1 MSDAS
6 QTRSSAI
13 KPAALWR
20 GADKAILI
28 TLAALAVLA
37 FFDLNA
43 LAPVIASG
51 FGSLAHTAP
60 FILFAI
66 FSVAYLKATGAE
78 GLVAKAF
85 TGPPVRMIIF
95 AAIVGGVAP
104 FCSCEVIPFVSALLA
119 LGAPLGAVMALWLA
133 SPLMDPAQF
142 AITGSALGF
151 DFAIAKTV
159 AAISV
164 GIGGGLVTQ
173 LLSGTAV
180 FSDPL
185 KIAPVKSCCSK
196 SSGPSGFDQK
206 PLWKFWGEADR
217 TATFRETTL
226 TNGAFLFKWL
236 LIAYIFE
243 AMMTRYVP
251 AEFVAGFLGGEGVQ
265 PVILGAILGG
275 PAYLNGYAAVP
286 LVAGLVDQGM
296 SQGAALSFMMA
307 GGVSCIPAAIA
318 VYALVKRKVFAAY
331 LGLAFVGSVSAGLV
345 WQAIA

>member
-1 MSDAS
+1 M
-6 QTRSSAI
+6 
-13 KPAALWR
+13 
-20 GADKAILI
+20 
-28 TLAALAVLA
+28 
-37 FFDLNA
+37 
-43 LAPVIASG
+43 
-51 FGSLAHTAP
+51 
-60 FILFAI
+60 
-66 FSVAYLKATGAE
+66 
-78 GLVAKAF
+78 
-85 TGPPVRMIIF
+85 
-95 AAIVGGVAP
+95 
-104 FCSCEVIPFVSALLA
+104 
-119 LGAPLGAVMALWLA
+119 
-133 SPLMDPAQF
+133 
-142 AITGSALGF
+142 
-151 DFAIAKTV
+151 